1 MKRSAIKE
9 TVIKREIREADGATY
24 SYALIMSESKKVASY
39 KIPLYS
45 IGIEMVDAYGNETSA
60 QTSDLFAD
68 VGKAI
73 VFYRRM
79 IDNLVTPLNLPY
91 IIEDE
96 MQ

>member
-1 MKRSAIKE
+1 MRKTAVKE
-9 TVIKREIREADGATY
+9 TVIKREVRESEGAIY

-45 IGIEMVDAYGNETSA
+45 IGVEMIDIDGNETRA
-60 QTSDLFAD
+60 QTGDLFAD

-73 VFYRRM
+73 VFYHKM

-96 MQ
+96 LQ

>member
-9 TVIKREIREADGATY
+9 TVIKREIREAEGATY

-68 VGKAI
+68 VGKATVVI
-73 VFYRRM
+73 VCNVAA
-79 IDNLVTPLNLPY
+79 IA
-91 IIEDE
+91 IIKVAKIRASREAH
-96 MQ
+96 

>member
-9 TVIKREIREADGATY
+9 TVIKREIREAEGATY